1 MPDLLFDGAENFH
14 PFECD
19 GKGKCRHCDRR
30 KTEDHD
36 PATCALCTPQEDPEA
51 ARYEPTRN
59 APPTKVRRS
68 LIRFLVIDKRDGRT
82 YATRAGDWRAA
93 MEMAFVAGF
102 MARADLKHVG
112 TFRLDD

>member
-1 MPDLLFDGAENFH
+1 MADVHFDGAENFH

-36 PATCALCTPQEDPEA
+36 PATCALCTPQVDPEA
-51 ARYEPTRN
+51 ARYETR
-59 APPTKVRRS
+59 VRGS
-68 LIRFLVIDKRDGRT
+68 LIRFLVIDKRDGRS

-93 MEMAFVAGF
+93 IEDALLAGF
-102 MARADLKHVG
+102 VPRADLRFLG

>member
-1 MPDLLFDGAENFH
+1 MADVHFDTPENFH
-14 PFECD
+14 PWECD

-36 PATCALCTPQEDPEA
+36 PDTCPLCTPQTDPEA
-51 ARYEPTRN
+51 ARYEP
-59 APPTKVRRS
+59 PTKARRS

-93 MEMAFVAGF
+93 MELAFVAGF

-112 TFRLDD
+112 TFRLDE